1 ASMYVGGITQ
11 GLMWRAMTDEGT
23 LLYPNFL
30 ETVLAE
36 RNMYYLRAL
45 GGALYLGGFALMA
58 WNLIKTALSGS
69 PATVTVSVAVETES
83 KPQATWA
90 QLAFSP
96 VLAVTVVGLLLLM
109 SLGVKNTA
117 LGVAALVALAVFCLA
132 AWSLHKAGLGRV
144 GDKTWH
150 ELLEGKAMLF
160 TVLTLVAVLVGGM
173 VQILPTVLNS
183 AAAVPLEHEREPTL
197 YSPLELAGRDIY
209 RREGCYLCHTQMI
222 RELSWEALRYGKPS
236 EAWESKY
243 DHPFQWGSKRNGP
256 DLARV
261 GGKYPDLWHYRHLT
275 DPRSTSEGSIMPSY
289 AFLSGQKVDRE
300 QLPKIMKVMRTVGVP
315 YTDDAIAS
323 GAADA
328 KTQAGQI
335 ADGLKAA
342 GAEKADPDSELV
354 ALIAYLQHLG
364 IDNK

>member
-1 ASMYVGGITQ
+1 
-11 GLMWRAMTDEGT
+11 
-23 LLYPNFL
+23 
-30 ETVLAE
+30 
-36 RNMYYLRAL
+36 
-45 GGALYLGGFALMA
+45 
-58 WNLIKTALSGS
+58 
-69 PATVTVSVAVETES
+69 
-83 KPQATWA
+83 
-90 QLAFSP
+90 
-96 VLAVTVVGLLLLM
+96 
-109 SLGVKNTA
+109 
-117 LGVAALVALAVFCLA
+117 
-132 AWSLHKAGLGRV
+132 
-144 GDKTWH
+144 
-150 ELLEGKAMLF
+150 
-160 TVLTLVAVLVGGM
+160 M

-300 QLPKIMKVMRTVGVP
+300 QLPKIMKVMRAVGVP